1 MDHKAISDQVLVE
14 HEMLMHVTNA
24 LRTILDWKSRD
35 YDLSRQLSSLRF
47 TSGSF
52 QRHLER
58 LMALEEHD
66 GYMEVVVK
74 SHPQLAKDV
83 EALRKEHDEF
93 RRSLNRTLH
102 RLDRVAPT
110 DRAMFNSVC
119 DELLALLEKV
129 DKHSAKE
136 TDLLQ
141 EAFLRDEGA
150 QD

>member
-24 LRTILDWKSRD
+24 LRTILDWKARD

-47 TSGSF
+47 TCGSF

-66 GYMEVVVK
+66 GYMDVVIK
-74 SHPQLAKDV
+74 SHPEFAKEVDL
-83 EALRKEHDEF
+83 LRKEHDDF
-93 RRSLNRTLH
+93 RRTLNRTVH
-102 RLDRVAPT
+102 RLERVSPDDRP
-110 DRAMFNSVC
+110 MFSAVC
-119 DELLALLEKV
+119 EELLALLEKV

-141 EAFLRDEGA
+141 EAFLRDEGGE
-150 QD
+150 D